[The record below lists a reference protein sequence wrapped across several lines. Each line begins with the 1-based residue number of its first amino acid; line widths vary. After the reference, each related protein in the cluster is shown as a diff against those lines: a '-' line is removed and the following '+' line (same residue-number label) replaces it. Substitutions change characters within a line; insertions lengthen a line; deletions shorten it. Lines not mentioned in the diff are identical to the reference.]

1 MQVSDFSMIFALLVG
16 GCLGYVAVITMTE
29 NSDIQENY
37 ERDIDDEEDINHI
50 IPLLE
55 QPPLQSTTNAV
66 ATSLH
71 PQSGTVKHTVRK
83 RSLVAPDFYK
93 APNRDQYTPEGVNRF
108 VKKTKDDHEK
118 IKGELASPRG
128 KATCWIWWTFPQLM
142 DVHPAQ
148 NYLEF
153 LIKDYS
159 DAYEYI
165 THRTLKKRY
174 IDLCEI
180 LLNKP
185 KNKKIQDIMNSDIDV
200 KKLQSSL
207 TLFWYVAD
215 KQGLKEVRTTLEQV
229 LTKYYG
235 NVKDEETIKKLN
247 GQYYRT
253 NNGQL

>member
-1 MQVSDFSMIFALLVG
+1 
-16 GCLGYVAVITMTE
+16 
-29 NSDIQENY
+29 
-37 ERDIDDEEDINHI
+37 
-50 IPLLE
+50 LE
-55 QPPLQSTTNAV
+55 QQPALQQSH
-66 ATSLH
+66 ATSFKY
-71 PQSGTVKHTVRK
+71 PTESPVKQTLRK
-83 RSLVAPDFYK
+83 QRKGLAAPDFYK
-93 APNRDQYTPEGVNRF
+93 APYRDRYTTEGVIRF
-108 VKKTKDDHEK
+108 VKKTKGDHEQ

-153 LIKDYS
+153 LIKDYT
-159 DAYEYI
+159 DAYEYLM
-165 THRTLKKRY
+165 HRTLRKRY

-180 LLNKP
+180 LLKRN
-185 KNKKIQDIMNSDIDV
+185 NRHIRRSDKIQDIMNSDIDV

-253 NNGQL
+253 IVG

>member
-1 MQVSDFSMIFALLVG
+1 
-16 GCLGYVAVITMTE
+16 LGYAAVVTMPQIE
-29 NSDIQENY
+29 EDHDFEHVKY
-37 ERDIDDEEDINHI
+37 IDDDEAVDDI

-55 QPPLQSTTNAV
+55 QPPPLQQSH
-66 ATSLH
+66 ATSFKYPTESPVNQTL
-71 PQSGTVKHTVRK
+71 RK
-83 RSLVAPDFYK
+83 QRKGLAAPDFYK

-215 KQGLKEVRTTLEQV
+215 KQGFKGVKSTLEQV

-253 NNGQL
+253 IVG